1 MDTLRWILLIFGIVL
16 ITGIYFVGRRR
27 ESQFTQRREPVL
39 DDRNPPPVVTARL
52 DPVWGEQADA
62 EPEFDTESPDQYE
75 VVDFEQLLAESSD
88 IDDSDAFDSAAD
100 IPVQQKPATN
110 KQGFSM
116 LLEGELVVIHLLAQ
130 DDQLTSGE
138 TLYPLAYELGFELGN
153 DGIFH
158 YRLAGY
164 PFLLVNMFKP
174 GTFPDA
180 AELFESRGVSL
191 VLPLSKVRQP
201 IEAFGDLMSIAYELK
216 SLLNAQLLDVR
227 RTTLTNQSIAFLEEE
242 IRQYHT
248 RQRA

>member
-16 ITGIYFVGRRR
+16 ITGIYIAGRRR
-27 ESQFTQRREPVL
+27 ESQLTQRREPCL
-39 DDRNPPPVVTARL
+39 DDSHLPATAARVE
-52 DPVWGEQADA
+52 PVWDEQGDA
-62 EPEFDTESPDQYE
+62 EPEFDAESPDQYE

-88 IDDSDAFDSAAD
+88 IDDPADDFSDTSSNNSV
-100 IPVQQKPATN
+100 PQKPAAD
-110 KQGFSM
+110 KQAFSM

-130 DDQLTSGE
+130 DGLTSGE
-138 TLYPLAYELGFELGN
+138 MLYPLAYELGFELGS

-180 AELFESRGVSL
+180 GELFESRGVSL

-227 RTTLTNQSIAFLEEE
+227 RTALTNQSIAFLEEE